1 MSDVGVCGSFWEILR
16 SAWDIRERYRHDPR
30 YADCEFFFRG
40 EYHSYRADKDSS
52 LPSPAGNAIPGLFRP
67 DENGDYILRDN
78 EHIMLHEAM
87 RRYPDFVNP
96 GMPTMELLS
105 RMEHYFLPTRLLNI
119 SEDLR
124 LATAMAVIPMQS
136 SKANVQNGFIYVYAI
151 RKDRIK
157 YIDSDTATAIAAMAR
172 LAPEK
177 LDFDG
182 DLGYLEHEIRR
193 ERPGFAITDCLRDQ
207 LIADL
212 QHLWCIKPLLSTEHI
227 RAQSGCFILF
237 GNGPRKTPLAPTYSH
252 EDFGDPHAP
261 SYGIELVEVIH
272 IDGERKLHIRDEL
285 EMIGMAEYQYYTEF
299 TKFAEVFKRQLT
311 EKRSRHE

>member
-1 MSDVGVCGSFWEILR
+1 MSSMDVCGSFEEILR
-16 SAWDIRERYRHDPR
+16 NAWDIRERHRKAPR

-40 EYHSYRADKDSS
+40 EYHSYRTDGR
-52 LPSPAGNAIPGLFRP
+52 LQNPSPAESAIPGLFRP
-67 DENGDYILRDN
+67 DRDGEYVLRDN

-96 GMPTMELLS
+96 RMPTMELLS

-124 LATAMAVIPMQS
+124 LSTAIAVIPMREED
-136 SKANVQNGFIYVYAI
+136 KAPRNGFIYVYAI
-151 RKDRIK
+151 REERIR
-157 YIDSDTATAIAAMAR
+157 YIDSDIATAIAAMAR
-172 LAPEK
+172 LAPNK

-193 ERPGFAITDCLRDQ
+193 ERSGFAITDNLRDQ

-212 QHLWCIKPLLSTEHI
+212 QHLWCIKPLLSTDHI

-237 GNGPRKTPLAPTYSH
+237 GNGSRKTPLAPTYSH
-252 EDFGDPHAP
+252 EDFNDPSAP
-261 SYGIELVEVIH
+261 SYGIERIGVIC
-272 IDGERKLHIRDEL
+272 IDGERKHHIRDEL
-285 EMIGMAEYQYYTEF
+285 EMLGMAEYQYYTEF

-311 EKRSRHE
+311 EKRSHHE

>member
-1 MSDVGVCGSFWEILR
+1 MGGTRVCSSFSEILR
-16 SAWDIRERYRHDPR
+16 EAWDLRETYRRDTR
-30 YADCEFFFRG
+30 YADCELFFRG
-40 EYHSYRADKDSS
+40 EYCSYRTDGDSS

-67 DENGDYILRDN
+67 DEDGSYTLRDN

-124 LATAMAVIPMQS
+124 LATAMAVIPMQIH
-136 SKANVQNGFIYVYAI
+136 KKNDKNGFIYVYAI
-151 RKDRIK
+151 RKSRIK

-172 LAPEK
+172 LSPDK
-177 LDFDG
+177 IDFEG
-182 DLGYLEHEIRR
+182 DLGYLAHEIRR
-193 ERPGFAITDCLRDQ
+193 ERPGFAITDSLRNQ

-212 QHLWCIKPLLSTEHI
+212 QHLWCIKPLLTTDHI

-237 GNGPRKTPLAPTYSH
+237 GNGSHKQPLDPTYSH
-252 EDFGDPHAP
+252 EDFNNPQAP
-261 SYGIELVEVIH
+261 SYGIEQIDVIH
-272 IDGERKLHIRDEL
+272 INGERKLHIRDEL

-311 EKRSRHE
+311 EKGGRHE